1 MLHAAQWIFFWI
13 LVIGALGP
21 HFSSEKTETKFGEK
35 TKTGFQVGVANPMV
49 QIAWAILAIVFR
61 PW

>member
-1 MLHAAQWIFFWI
+1 VDFFWI